1 MVDRHGTDD
10 IPIRVSHLESS
21 VERLHADNQR
31 TQHTLAGVVAQLD
44 SQGRILS
51 DIAEKLDGQRTR
63 RPDMPMILTVA
74 IMAVGLIG
82 TIGGFALAPVYR
94 EMSASAK
101 FHEAVT
107 QTLIDRSAVI
117 GNAQA
122 RISQLEESSRHTND
136 RLLNVES
143 NRFSKQDGDQLRRD
157 IDEKIETLRGN

>member
-10 IPIRVSHLESS
+10 IPIRVSHLENS

-31 TQHTLAGVVAQLD
+31 TQQTLAGVVAQLD
-44 SQGRILS
+44 SVGRS
-51 DIAEKLDGQRTR
+51 VTDIATKLDTARTR
-63 RPDMPMILTVA
+63 KPDMPMILTVA
-74 IMAVGLIG
+74 IMSIGLLG
-82 TIGGFALAPVYR
+82 TVGGFALSPVYR

-107 QTLIDRSAVI
+107 QTLIDRSGVI

-122 RISQLEESSRHTND
+122 RIEQLEESSKQTND
-136 RLLNVES
+136 RLLKVES

-157 IDEKIETLRGN
+157 IDEKIEALRGD